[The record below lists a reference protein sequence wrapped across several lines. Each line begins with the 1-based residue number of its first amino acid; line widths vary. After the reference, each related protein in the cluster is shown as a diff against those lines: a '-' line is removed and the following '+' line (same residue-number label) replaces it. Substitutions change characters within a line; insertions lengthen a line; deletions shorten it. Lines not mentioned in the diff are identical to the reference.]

1 MERTITLTDGEHVIK
16 TPTYYALQLLDE
28 NGGNS
33 GSIVSRLPRILAALL
48 TDSEPLDKGEPK
60 KVWTVAEV
68 SKLIPTK
75 APADPLWDA
84 IRELMD
90 DALPDAPAS
99 APDRPTTRPGG
110 KKQSGRPAS
119 SGE

>member
-1 MERTITLTDGEHVIK
+1 MNGTAAAPSLEH
-16 TPTYYALQLLDE
+16 L
-28 NGGNS
+28 
-33 GSIVSRLPRILAALL
+33 LAALL